1 MSRPVRGRAAPS
13 AKDSIMRR
21 LVLAVLPLLLLIL
34 LILMACSCNTIE
46 GAGRDLS
53 VGGNF
58 LADTA
63 SDLNPQNR

>member
-1 MSRPVRGRAAPS
+1 
-13 AKDSIMRR
+13 MRR
-21 LVLAVLPLLLLIL
+21 FALTVLPLLLLIL
-34 LILMACSCNTIE
+34 LILMVWGCNTIE